1 MRTAAFNVTVIAVF
15 FLADVCARR
24 LRTLAAAAACLV
36 LVACGTVEPQ
46 TIVRTVE
53 VKVPGL
59 PVPCRV
65 EPIPK
70 PLFALDAAKKS
81 DALYPK
87 GSAVLA
93 ELQQRKAYE
102 EKLEAAVKSCQ

>member
-1 MRTAAFNVTVIAVF
+1 MRIVALNVALIVVA
-15 FLADVCARR
+15 FLADTCARR
-24 LRTLAAAAACLV
+24 LRALAAAAACLV
-36 LVACGTVEPQ
+36 LAACGTVVPQ

-70 PLFALDAAKKS
+70 PVFALVAARKS

-87 GSAVLA
+87 GIAVLA